1 MGWRVSAPLLLGAA
15 FGAGVVLMV
24 RGVRAGP
31 PHLAHA
37 LQALDRP
44 RAEKRGI
51 GTDIRDVRGLAGALA
66 RWAPVP
72 VRASDLELAER
83 TAHEHALRV
92 LGTAIALAA
101 IPPLAAVGASLGGVM
116 VSPALVVVVSMALAA
131 LGLVVPGLEV
141 RSVAQVRREA
151 FVHALSS
158 FLDVTAVLLAG
169 GAGTET
175 ALHSAAALGHNWPQR
190 QLRAALDRCRLTGQ
204 TPWDVLAELG
214 DRLEV
219 DELSQLATSLQLA
232 GEQGARVRTTL
243 TERARALRASQLARV
258 EATARAVTEQMSVPV
273 ALLAVAFMLFV
284 GFPAVWVVLG
294 EL

>member
-1 MGWRVSAPLLLGAA
+1 MRAPLLLGTVC
-15 FGAGVVLMV
+15 GVGILVIV
-24 RGVRAGP
+24 RSVRARP
-31 PHLAHA
+31 PNLASALHA
-37 LQALDRP
+37 LDQPRGTGGVTRLDTAGLGAAMTRWTP
-44 RAEKRGI
+44 TRVRAA
-51 GTDIRDVRGLAGALA
+51 DLVLAG
-66 RWAPVP
+66 
-72 VRASDLELAER
+72 R
-83 TAHEHALRV
+83 TPQDHAVRV
-92 LGTAIALAA
+92 LGTAVVLAA
-101 IPPLAAVGASLGGVM
+101 IPLLAAVGATLGGLTVG
-116 VSPALVVVVSMALAA
+116 PAIVVVASTVLAA
-131 LGLVVPGLEV
+131 LGLVVPGLEI
-141 RSVAQVRREA
+141 RGIARARREA

-175 ALHSAAALGHNWPQR
+175 ALHAAAALGDHWPQR

-204 TPWDVLAELG
+204 TPWEALAELG

-232 GEQGARVRTTL
+232 GEQGARVRVTL
-243 TERARALRASQLARV
+243 TERARALRASQLAHV
-258 EATARAVTEQMSVPV
+258 EARARAVTEQMSVPV